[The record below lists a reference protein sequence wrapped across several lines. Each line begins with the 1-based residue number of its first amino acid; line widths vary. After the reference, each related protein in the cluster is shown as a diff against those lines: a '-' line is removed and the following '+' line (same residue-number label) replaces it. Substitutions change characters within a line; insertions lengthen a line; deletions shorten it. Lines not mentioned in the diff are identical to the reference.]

1 MDRAPKSGREAK
13 KALTMPFYC
22 VKVRAIKIEERKKT
36 PGLSISEPQQSVS
49 AAATA
54 PGKRVREMSL

>member
-1 MDRAPKSGREAK
+1 M
-13 KALTMPFYC
+13 TMPFYRD
-22 VKVRAIKIEERKKT
+22 KVQAIKIEERKKY